1 MLPKTVITGLAAAAL
16 VALTASTTYA
26 AAGGG
31 HGGAGNWPQEGTWNW
46 PVTCKWVAVQVKPYN
61 HKHPNW
67 QWVKQCQ

>member
-1 MLPKTVITGLAAAAL
+1 MLLKTAITGLAAATL
-16 VALTASTTYA
+16 VALTASATYA

-31 HGGAGNWPQEGTWNW
+31 HGAGNWVQEGTWNW
-46 PVTCKWVAVQVKPYN
+46 PVTCKWVAVPVKPYG

>member
-16 VALTASTTYA
+16 VVVTASAPSY

-31 HGGAGNWPQEGTWNW
+31 HGAGNWVQEGTWNW
-46 PVTCKWVAVQVKPYN
+46 PIMCKWVAVQVKPYS

-67 QWVKQCQ
+67 QWVKECQ

>member
-1 MLPKTVITGLAAAAL
+1 MLLKTVITGLAAAAL
-16 VALTASTTYA
+16 IAASASAPTY

-46 PVTCKWVAVQVKPYN
+46 PVTCKWVAVQVKPYS

>member
-16 VALTASTTYA
+16 VSLTASVTYA
-26 AAGGG
+26 AAAGG
-31 HGGAGNWPQEGTWNW
+31 HGGAGNWVQEGTWNW
-46 PVTCKWVAVQVKPYN
+46 PVTCNWVAVQVKPYS